1 MLLDLTAARAEHLRV
16 SVTSLCIASAVPPTT
31 ALRWITQ
38 MTEMGL
44 MERLNDET
52 DRRRAFIALT
62 DKAAD
67 AMARYFAELGGSAVT
82 LV

>member
-1 MLLDLTAARAEHLRV
+1 
-16 SVTSLCIASAVPPTT
+16 
-31 ALRWITQ
+31 
-38 MTEMGL
+38 MTETGL
-44 MERLNDET
+44 LERVEDET

-67 AMARYFAELGGSAVT
+67 GMARYFVELGSQAAR